1 MRLRHKPLAGA
12 PLWLALAAALAGCG
26 GSSPSAGVASK
37 TPAQI
42 LAAAKT
48 AADGAATVHVAGS
61 IESEG
66 QPISLDMELVAHKG
80 GRGQL
85 ELGGL
90 GIQLLDLDRTVFV
103 KGNAAFYSHFLG
115 AGAPQQL
122 RGRWLEA
129 SAQSGAL
136 AQLAS
141 LADLHEVIDT
151 ALEDHGALS
160 PATPTTIDGH
170 QALAITDRSDGGT
183 LYVAATGAPYPLEIA
198 EAGTGAGR
206 LVFDRWNQPVTLAP
220 PAGAVN
226 IDQLKSR
233 L

>member
-1 MRLRHKPLAGA
+1 MRLRHKVLAA
-12 PLWLALAAALAGCG
+12 PALWLALAAALAGCG
-26 GSSPSAGVASK
+26 GSSPSNGVASK
-37 TPAQI
+37 TPTEI
-42 LAAAKT
+42 LAAAKS
-48 AADGAATVHVAGS
+48 AADGAASVHVAGS
-61 IESEG
+61 IESAG
-66 QPISLDMELVAHKG
+66 QPISLDMELVADKG

-115 AGAPQQL
+115 AGAPGQL
-122 RGRWLEA
+122 RGRWLKA
-129 SAQSGAL
+129 SAKSGTL

-151 ALEDHGALS
+151 ALEDHGTLS
-160 PATPTTIDGH
+160 RAAPTTIDGKR
-170 QALAITDRSDGGT
+170 ALGITDSADGGT

-198 EAGTGAGR
+198 EAGSGAGR
-206 LVFDRWNQPVTLAP
+206 LVFDRWNQPVTLTP
-220 PAGAVN
+220 PSDAVD